1 MNLASTIRLNN
12 GVEIPQL
19 GLGVFQVP
27 DGDSTANSVRWAL
40 ECGYRHID
48 TAAVYGNEAGVG
60 RGIRESGIDRS
71 EIFLTTKVW
80 NDDMRANNVRGAF
93 EKSLSLLKT
102 DYVDLYL
109 IHWPVA
115 GKFIDSYKVL
125 EGLYAEGRVKAIG
138 VSNFQK
144 HHLDDLLSA
153 TKIIP
158 AVNQIERH
166 PWLTQEP
173 LISYC
178 RNLGIEIE
186 AWSPLG
192 GTGGTLLQ
200 EETLKEISAKYGKT
214 PAQIIIRWDLQEKVI
229 VMPKSTHKDRIR
241 QNSDVYDFELSAED
255 ISRLDNMNINK
266 RTGSDPDT
274 FTF

>member
-115 GKFIDSYKVL
+115 GKFIHSYKVL
-125 EGLYAEGRVKAIG
+125 EELYAEGRVKAIG

-192 GTGGTLLQ
+192 GTGGTLLL
-200 EETLKEISAKYGKT
+200 EETLKEIATKYGKT

-241 QNSDVYDFELSAED
+241 QNSEVYDFELSAED

-274 FTF
+274 FNF

>member
-1 MNLASTIRLNN
+1 MNLTSTIKLNN
-12 GVEIPQL
+12 GVEIPRL
-19 GLGVFQVP
+19 GLGVFRVP
-27 DGDSTANSVRWAL
+27 DGDSTADSVRWAL

-48 TAAVYGNEAGVG
+48 TAAVYENETGVG
-60 RGIRESGIDRS
+60 RGMRESGINRS

-80 NDDMRANNVRGAF
+80 NDDMRANNVRDAF
-93 EKSLSLLKT
+93 KKSLSLLNT

-115 GKFIDSYKVL
+115 GKYIDSYKVL
-125 EGLYAEGRVKAIG
+125 EELYAEGRVKAIG

-144 HHLDDLLSA
+144 RHLDDLLSA

-192 GTGGTLLQ
+192 GTGGSLLQ
-200 EETLKEISAKYGKT
+200 EETLKEIAAKYGKT
-214 PAQIIIRWDLQEKVI
+214 PAQIIIRWDLQQNVI

-241 QNSDVYDFELSAED
+241 QNSDVYDFELSTED
-255 ISRLDNMNINK
+255 SSLLDNMNMNK
-266 RTGSDPDT
+266 RTGADPDT

>member
-1 MNLASTIRLNN
+1 MNLTSTIKLNN
-12 GVEIPQL
+12 GVEIPRL
-19 GLGVFQVP
+19 GLGVFRVP
-27 DGDSTANSVRWAL
+27 DGDSTADSVRWAL

-48 TAAVYGNEAGVG
+48 TAAVYENETGVG
-60 RGIRESGIDRS
+60 RGMRESGINRS

-80 NDDMRANNVRGAF
+80 NDDMRANNVRDAF
-93 EKSLSLLKT
+93 KKSLSLLDT

-115 GKFIDSYKVL
+115 GKYIDSYKVL
-125 EGLYAEGRVKAIG
+125 EELYAEGRVKAIG

-144 HHLDDLLSA
+144 RHLDDLLSA

-192 GTGGTLLQ
+192 GTGGSLLQ
-200 EETLKEISAKYGKT
+200 EETLKEIAAKYGKT
-214 PAQIIIRWDLQEKVI
+214 PAQIIIRWDLQQNMI

-241 QNSDVYDFELSAED
+241 QNSNVYDFELSTED
-255 ISRLDNMNINK
+255 SSLLDNMNMNK
-266 RTGSDPDT
+266 RTGADPDT

>member
-1 MNLASTIRLNN
+1 MNLTSTIKLNN
-12 GVEIPQL
+12 GVEIPRL
-19 GLGVFQVP
+19 GLGVFRVP
-27 DGDSTANSVRWAL
+27 DGDSTADSVRWAL

-48 TAAVYGNEAGVG
+48 TAAVYENETGVG
-60 RGIRESGIDRS
+60 RGMRESGINRS

-80 NDDMRANNVRGAF
+80 NDDMRANNVRDAF
-93 EKSLSLLKT
+93 KKSLSLLDT

-115 GKFIDSYKVL
+115 GKYIDSYKVL
-125 EGLYAEGRVKAIG
+125 EELYAEGRVKAIG

-144 HHLDDLLSA
+144 RHLDDLLSA

-192 GTGGTLLQ
+192 GTGGSLLQ
-200 EETLKEISAKYGKT
+200 EETLKEIAAKYGKT
-214 PAQIIIRWDLQEKVI
+214 PAQIIIRWDLQQNVI

-241 QNSDVYDFELSAED
+241 QNSDVYDFELSTED
-255 ISRLDNMNINK
+255 SSLLDNINMNK
-266 RTGSDPDT
+266 RTGADPDT

>member
-115 GKFIDSYKVL
+115 GKFIHSYKVL
-125 EGLYAEGRVKAIG
+125 EELYAEGRVKAIG

-200 EETLKEISAKYGKT
+200 EETLKEIAAKYGKT
-214 PAQIIIRWDLQEKVI
+214 PAQIIIHWDLQEKVI

-266 RTGSDPDT
+266 RTGSNPDT